1 MKQRKEKAAASQ
13 DDSIM
18 PTEHTETSSDTP
30 FVNYWFAVGLLV
42 IIAGVTGLSFECM
55 VQSLNKLTAPGGAES
70 KTWIG
75 LILLPVA
82 GNASEHATAVAAA
95 WKGNLDLS
103 IDVAVGSALQI
114 AACVFPFTLLLIWR
128 LGKEGRTFALVQ
140 ILILIIVGV
149 VTHLLLQQEQLV

>member
-1 MKQRKEKAAASQ
+1 MLSLPTVFQLATPASSSNGQAANLVHGIAIFVPCLYVAFLVYTVMKQRKEKAAASQ

-82 GNASEHATAVAAA
+82 GNAPEHATAVVAA
-95 WKGNLDLS
+95 
-103 IDVAVGSALQI
+103 
-114 AACVFPFTLLLIWR
+114 
-128 LGKEGRTFALVQ
+128 
-140 ILILIIVGV
+140 
-149 VTHLLLQQEQLV
+149 